1 MAVAESV
8 LVLTDEDGNVTRAPV
23 LKSAMIK
30 FERRYRRTYTPGS
43 VIDAASMAFYLT
55 HEERWPGSDAELE
68 DWFDSIHFDVEDV
81 EAPSHS
87 NGNGNEPSPLEPSAQ
102 SW

>member
-30 FERRYRRTYTPGS
+30 FERRYKRSWAQGS
-43 VIDAASMAFYLT
+43 ITDAAVMAYYLA
-55 HEERWPGSDAELE
+55 HDQSWPPSDQALE
-68 DWFDSIHFDVEDV
+68 DWFDSVRFDVE
-81 EAPSHS
+81 EPEETNGSH
-87 NGNGNEPSPLEPSAQ
+87 PTEPSAQ
-102 SW
+102 DL